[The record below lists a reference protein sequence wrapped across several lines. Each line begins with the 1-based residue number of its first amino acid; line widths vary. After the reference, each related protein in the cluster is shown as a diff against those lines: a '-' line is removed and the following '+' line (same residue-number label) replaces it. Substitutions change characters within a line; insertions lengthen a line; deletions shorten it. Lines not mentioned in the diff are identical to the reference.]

1 MQWPSMLSSSSSQQG
16 VRKNQFISGHTP
28 RFLPLFACRCY
39 NSGSGSIPISCWNKR
54 SDARPLGQH
63 PDITLAIRPTNTNK
77 QPQNKF
83 ASAAGLDGSLR
94 KFTSGPPGHFANE
107 QPDIERWKLS
117 RTPGHW
123 QTTSLQ
129 SDQFGSQPSQFIC
142 SVNRRAKVHFISLM
156 KLFLRSITPRFRLTS
171 SESSPLTSVTQAQAL
186 SLISFS
192 AHLLVVTAELLMLV
206 SIQRLSKCVSAVL
219 FCHLGSGSQHDP
231 VWCFEMLDY
240 RGYNCFKMIRSKASL
255 KQTHWHGWQQSKS
268 AMNN

>member
-1 MQWPSMLSSSSSQQG
+1 MTKHAEFLLKSTG

-28 RFLPLFACRCY
+28 VFLPLFTCRCY

-54 SDARPLGQH
+54 SAARPLGQH

-94 KFTSGPPGHFANE
+94 KFTSGPPGHFTNE

-129 SDQFGSQPSQFIC
+129 PSSSNQFVSQPSQFIC

-156 KLFLRSITPRFRLTS
+156 KLFLRSITPVFTLNVLRVIAADLCYTTTS
-171 SESSPLTSVTQAQAL
+171 SFTHL
-186 SLISFS
+186 LISFS
-192 AHLLVVTAELLMLV
+192 AHLLVASAELLMLV
-206 SIQRLSKCVSAVL
+206 SIQHLSNCVSAVL

-240 RGYNCFKMIRSKASL
+240 RGYNRFKMIRSTRL
-255 KQTHWHGWQQSKS
+255 L
-268 AMNN
+268 

>member
-156 KLFLRSITPRFRLTS
+156 KLFFLRSITP
-171 SESSPLTSVTQAQAL
+171 V
-186 SLISFS
+186 
-192 AHLLVVTAELLMLV
+192 
-206 SIQRLSKCVSAVL
+206 
-219 FCHLGSGSQHDP
+219 LGSRPQSHRRWPLLHKHKLFHSSVFLHTCWWLQLSF
-231 VWCFEMLDY
+231 WCWSAYSVFQNVCQLYYFVILGQEANMTLF
-240 RGYNCFKMIRSKASL
+240 GVLKCWIIEVTTVSKWSGARL
-255 KQTHWHGWQQSKS
+255 L
-268 AMNN
+268 